1 MSDTWD
7 HYGPKSSAAVN
18 QFTPLIEYVNTSI
31 LEKYRDEHLAPM
43 NFKAGVL
50 RFYDPKVSMTIM
62 VNFILFFIF
71 LSSIHFFHI
80 LLFHILLFD
89 FDLKQHDRKFKKN
102 CIENRLLKNKF
113 EKLFYAF
120 HFLFFRVPNYSFS
133 YDFFFFFF

>member
-62 VNFILFFIF
+62 VNFLLFFIF
-71 LSSIHFFHI
+71 LSSI
-80 LLFHILLFD
+80 
-89 FDLKQHDRKFKKN
+89 
-102 CIENRLLKNKF
+102 
-113 EKLFYAF
+113 
-120 HFLFFRVPNYSFS
+120 
-133 YDFFFFFF
+133 FFFTSFASYPIV